1 MGGAISLPVEMEF
14 QMNKFETM
22 SLVEIIED
30 ANLTDDIAM
39 MNYEMENMTEQDHED
54 YLKGPEYFKNL

>member
-1 MGGAISLPVEMEF
+1 
-14 QMNKFETM
+14 MNKFETM
-22 SLVEIIED
+22 TLVEIIED

-54 YLKGPEYFKNL
+54 FLKGPEYFKNL